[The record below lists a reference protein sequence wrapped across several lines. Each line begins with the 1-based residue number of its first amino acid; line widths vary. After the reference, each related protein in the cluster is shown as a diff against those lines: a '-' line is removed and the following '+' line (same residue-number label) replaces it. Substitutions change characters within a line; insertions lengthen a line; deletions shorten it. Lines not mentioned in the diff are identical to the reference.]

1 MTTAT
6 RATELKRILDERRRD
21 VQDDIDRRVR
31 GTRSGQASDVR
42 DHIERS
48 DTAAQEDLD
57 LAIVE
62 MRSETLTRIV
72 HALARLDAGQY
83 GRCLECAQEIA
94 ERRLRAM
101 PFAVRCHACEARR
114 EQRHGRAHPSA
125 HEAGRASAFSGEGM
139 FAERAE
145 P

>member
-6 RATELKRILDERRRD
+6 RASELKRILDERRRD

-31 GTRSGQASDVR
+31 GTRSGQAHDVR
-42 DHIERS
+42 DQIERS
-48 DTAAQEDLD
+48 DAAAQEDLD
-57 LAIVE
+57 LALVE
-62 MRSETLTRIV
+62 MGADTLTRIA

-83 GRCLECAQEIA
+83 GRCAECDQEIT
-94 ERRLRAM
+94 ERRLRAL
-101 PFAVRCHACEARR
+101 PFAVRCHGCEARR
-114 EQRHGRAHPSA
+114 EQRHGRARAAHAVGSPSV
-125 HEAGRASAFSGEGM
+125 FSGEGM